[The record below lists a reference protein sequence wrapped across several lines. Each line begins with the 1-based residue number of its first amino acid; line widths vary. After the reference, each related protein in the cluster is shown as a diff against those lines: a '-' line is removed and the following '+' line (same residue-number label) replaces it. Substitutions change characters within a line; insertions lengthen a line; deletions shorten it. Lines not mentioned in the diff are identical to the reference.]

1 MYSSLT
7 EKNVSVK
14 PPSTELFE
22 RYPILRSFY
31 DALPPKPYCTDTLG
45 FLLIRPKSIAVR
57 NAYIQVNPITRAYW
71 LVFDLD
77 QSESRYWPDEPHTPL
92 ANIQV
97 INPVNNHCHLFYL
110 IDPAVYTL
118 RQARRKPLELA
129 ADVDRGLTALLG
141 ADPGYGKLI
150 AKNPLHDRWLL
161 WVWHEKAWGLTEL
174 IDSIPRKFLEKKKAP
189 PRETI
194 GLGRN
199 CMVFDTA
206 RKFAY
211 SEWGRLKFADEG
223 LLFER
228 VHDFALN
235 VNADFNVPMQPQE
248 VKSITRSI
256 WRWTVRHMDAAG
268 SRAWHQAQNVKS
280 VKVRRGRSE
289 ERAVEIKVFK
299 EQHPEATVRDIASIF
314 ECSVGTVSNA
324 LQQ

>member
-1 MYSSLT
+1 MYSLLT
-7 EKNVSVK
+7 ETGVNVKSK
-14 PPSTELFE
+14 STELFE

-31 DALPPKPYCTDTLG
+31 EDLPPKPYCTDTLG
-45 FLLIRPKSIAVR
+45 FLLIRPKAIAVR
-57 NAYIQVNPITRAYW
+57 NAYIQPNPITRQYW

-77 QSESRYWPDEPHTPL
+77 QAENRYWPDEPHTPL
-92 ANIQV
+92 PNLQV
-97 INPVNNHCHLFYL
+97 INPENNHCHLFYA

-150 AKNPLHDRWLL
+150 AKNPLHERWLL
-161 WVWHEKAWGLTEL
+161 WVWHETPWGLTRL
-174 IDSIPRKFLEKKKAP
+174 IDSIPRKFLQKKKAP
-189 PRETI
+189 PREAI

-199 CMVFDTA
+199 CTVFDTA

-211 SEWGRLKFADEG
+211 SEWARLKFADER

-235 VNADFNVPMQPQE
+235 VNADFTVPMLPQE
-248 VKSITRSI
+248 VKSIARSI
-256 WRWTVRHMDAAG
+256 WRWTVKHMDVAG
-268 SRAWHQAQNVKS
+268 NRVWHQTQNAKS

-289 ERAVEIKVFK
+289 ERAM
-299 EQHPEATVRDIASIF
+299 EAKSLYAGGKTQKQIAAILNVSERQVR
-314 ECSVGTVSNA
+314 TY
-324 LQQ
+324 LKT